1 MAFGLLM
8 TVVGLGALCVL
19 FYTCLVYA
27 LPFAVGVW
35 TAYLVIH
42 FGGGPVAGIALGCFI
57 GGAALG
63 LCQFALAHAR
73 PGVTRLLV
81 LSIFVLP
88 AFLAGYGAGL
98 EISKLMVSSSLWQQI
113 YAAAG
118 AIIVGATAAA
128 RIAAARE
135 GDWHSRRA
143 SP

>member
-8 TVVGLGALCVL
+8 TAVGLGALCVL
-19 FYTCLVYA
+19 FYNCLVYA
-27 LPFAVGVW
+27 LPFAAGVW
-35 TAYLVIH
+35 TAYIVVHL
-42 FGGGPVAGIALGCFI
+42 GGGPIAGIALGCFT

-88 AFLAGYGAGL
+88 AVLAGYGAGL

-135 GDWHSRRA
+135 GDWRSRHA
-143 SP
+143 SL